1 MNPTKHLPA
10 ITYRTMA
17 TAVAFAMLAV
27 LALTPSTP
35 AGADGTVSVIV
46 RELDGTTG
54 AAEFVESHGGS
65 ITSVLDTINGFVAT
79 VPASMVSSLSSLQSI
94 ASVTPDF
101 SVAVSSAGW
110 DTSGKDATAMKEL
123 ADDLRADVTWD
134 EGITGAG
141 VTVALLDTGVTPVEG
156 LTTAGKIVNGPD
168 LSFDSQIPGMAYLD
182 AYGHGTHL
190 AGIIAGRASDAP
202 ADVNSNAARRHFLG
216 IAPDAQILNVKVGA
230 ADGSVD
236 VSQVLA
242 GIDWVVQHRNDNGMN
257 VRVMN
262 LSFGTDS
269 TQSYLVDPLAYA
281 VQVAWNAGIVVVVA
295 AGNDGNSHALR
306 NPATN
311 PYVIAVGA
319 TDTQGNG
326 RQNDNVVASYS
337 NCGTAARS
345 VDIVGPGESIASLRV
360 PGSYADVNY
369 PSAVVDGSYMKG
381 TGTSQAAAAISG
393 AVALLL
399 EQHPQYTPD
408 QVKAHLTSSAVA
420 VGTPSPACMGAG
432 TADTWNAYNR
442 SAVRWS
448 KQTHAIGTGT
458 GTLEAARGND
468 HLTNN
473 GVILIGEQDIFG
485 APFSSALWA
494 PLALSGSSWSGGD
507 WNGSSW
513 SGSSWSGSSWSG
525 SSWSGS
531 SWSGSSWSGSSWSG
545 SSWSAAVWNGSS
557 WSGSSWSG
565 SSWSGSSWSGNNW
578 TGLSW
583 DHGKRSIN

>member
-1 MNPTKHLPA
+1 MTA
-10 ITYRTMA
+10 A
-17 TAVAFAMLAV
+17 TRGLGWGSKRLAVAVSTLMVALVALAP
-27 LALTPSTP
+27 ATP
-35 AGADGTVSVIV
+35 ADDITVIV
-46 RELDGTTG
+46 REAPGMTG
-54 AAEFVESHGGS
+54 AAAYVENHGGT
-65 ITSVLDTINGFVAT
+65 IETTLATINGFVAEI
-79 VPASMVSSLSSLQSI
+79 PAHLADSVANLASV
-94 ASVTPDF
+94 ASVTPNF
-101 SVAVSSAGW
+101 TVTTSAAGW
-110 DTSGKDATAMKEL
+110 DTSGKDATSMKEL
-123 ADDLRADVTWD
+123 ADDLRADVTWNED
-134 EGITGAG
+134 VTGSG
-141 VTVALLDTGVTPVEG
+141 VTVALIDTGVSPVEG
-156 LTTAGKIVNGPD
+156 LRTSGKLVNGPD
-168 LSFDSQIPGMAYLD
+168 LSFDSQIDGMQHID

-202 ADVNSNAARRHFLG
+202 QRVHSNAARRHFLG

-242 GIDWVVQHRNDNGMN
+242 AIDWTVQHRNDNGMN

-262 LSFGTDS
+262 LSFGNDS

-281 VQVAWNAGIVVVVA
+281 TQVAWNAGITVVVA
-295 AGNDGNSHALR
+295 AGNDGNSQALR

-319 TDTQGNG
+319 VDTQGNG
-326 RQNDNVVASYS
+326 RTGDNRVASYS
-337 NCGTAARS
+337 NCGTAARA

-369 PSAVVDGSYMKG
+369 PGAVVDGNLFKG

-393 AVALLL
+393 AAALVL
-399 EQHPQYTPD
+399 QQYPNYTPD
-408 QVKAHLTSSAVA
+408 QVKAHLMGTAVA
-420 VGTPSPACMGAG
+420 VDTPSARCMGAG
-432 TADTWNAYNR
+432 TADTWNAYQAAPVGP
-442 SAVRWS
+442 SI
-448 KQTHAIGTGT
+448 QTHTAPSGTGL
-458 GTLEAARGND
+458 LEAARGSE
-468 HLTNN
+468 HLENN
-473 GVILIGEQDIFG
+473 GVVLVGEQDIFG
-485 APFSSALWA
+485 QTFTSGLWA
-494 PLALSGSSWSGGD
+494 PLALAGSSWSGGT

-583 DHGKRSIN
+583 DHGKRNIN